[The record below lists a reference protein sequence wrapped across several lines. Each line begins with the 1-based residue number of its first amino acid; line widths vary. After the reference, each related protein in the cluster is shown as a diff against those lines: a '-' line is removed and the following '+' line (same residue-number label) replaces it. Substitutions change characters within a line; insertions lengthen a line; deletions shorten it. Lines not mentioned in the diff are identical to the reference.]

1 MSGSNSTI
9 VCPKCKANVNLRG
22 RSMTIALTCPSCQ
35 TYYCIADWNQ
45 NTYQF
50 NLKVSQE
57 IPLGA
62 KGRFDNFL
70 YEVIGFV
77 VKEES
82 RWHYKWKEY
91 LLFNPYRGYAF
102 LSEHN
107 GHWNFIWPL
116 EDEPEKSAG
125 TKLFYE
131 NQKYDLYQKYRASVV
146 YAKGEFFFD
155 VVGITSSTTNED
167 YISPPYLITVE
178 RSEDSI
184 IWCKGEYFS
193 QKEISSIFSIPS
205 DKLPGKEGIG
215 YTQPFNTDFSRSALI
230 WATVAA
236 LVLIVALQVLMSY
249 SSEEKVVYHGAFHQ
263 SDLKEDKMIVTSTF
277 ELSEGLSS
285 LEFYIEAPLDNDW
298 FYGEFSLINEGD
310 GTEYNFSKDIEFYYG
325 REDGENWSEGAKVG
339 SAYIS
344 KIPGGKYHVN
354 IYPEFSMLN
363 NTFSV
368 IITRDVPT
376 TSNFWFT
383 GLAIVLFPV
392 LYLIRHHHRERKRW
406 SDSEYS
412 PYDSE

>member
-9 VCPKCKANVNLRG
+9 VCPKCNATVNLRG
-22 RSMTIALTCPSCQ
+22 RAMTIALTCPSCQ
-35 TYYCIADWNQ
+35 TYYTIADWNQ
-45 NTYQF
+45 KTYQF
-50 NLKVSQE
+50 GLKVTQE

-82 RWHYKWKEY
+82 KWHYRWKEY

-102 LSEHN
+102 LSEYN
-107 GHWNFIWPL
+107 GHWNFIWPIE
-116 EDEPEKSAG
+116 EDPKKQVADKFFFEHDEYS
-125 TKLFYE
+125 
-131 NQKYDLYQKYRASVV
+131 LYQKYGAEVV

-155 VVGITSSTTNED
+155 VVGITSTTTNED
-167 YISPPYLITVE
+167 YIAPPFLITVE

-184 IWCKGEYFS
+184 VWCKGEYFS
-193 QKEISSIFSIPS
+193 RKEISSIFSIPA
-205 DKLPGKEGIG
+205 DKLPSKEGIG
-215 YTQPFNTDFSRSALI
+215 YTQPFNTSFSRNALI
-230 WATVAA
+230 GATLVA
-236 LVLIVALQVLMSY
+236 LVLIVLLQILLSSY
-249 SSEEKVVYHGAFHQ
+249 SEEKVVYHGTFHEN
-263 SDLKEDKMIVTSTF
+263 DLKGEKVIVTPTF

-285 LEFYIEAPLDNDW
+285 LEFYIEAPLSNDW
-298 FYGEFSLINEGD
+298 FYGEFSLINEND

-325 REDGENWSEGAKVG
+325 REDGEDWSEGAKVG

-354 IYPEFSMLN
+354 IYPEFSMVN
-363 NTFSV
+363 KDFSV

-376 TSNFWFT
+376 TSNFWIT

-392 LYLIRHHHRERKRW
+392 LYLIRNHTRERRRW

-412 PYDSE
+412 PYDEA